1 MQRTSGTPGSPL
13 RLALVNDFE
22 IVTAGLRGMLEQY
35 PARVDAITVMGG
47 LPDLTNAD
55 VILYDP
61 FDGPRDERTGL
72 ETLVASVEAPVLIF
86 TWHPLPE
93 LATLEAA
100 TGAAGRISKGASA
113 EEILAAIEAAVAGQ
127 PVEPSESIPSDSS
140 PHPLLDEERALTP
153 CEIQVLALIAQGL
166 LNTDIA
172 GATFTSINTVK
183 SHIRSAYDKIGVSR
197 RSQAVA
203 WALEH
208 GLQVINDP
216 ASTLA
221 AGDTD
226 PTGHLT
232 VEPSS

>member
-1 MQRTSGTPGSPL
+1 MQRTSGAPGSPL

-22 IVTAGLRGMLEQY
+22 IVTAGLRSMLEQY
-35 PARVDAITVMGG
+35 PARVDFITLSDG

-86 TWHPLPE
+86 TWHPLRE

-127 PVEPSESIPSDSS
+127 QVEPSESIPGGSS
-140 PHPLLDEERALTP
+140 LHPLLDEEPALTP
-153 CEIQVLALIAQGL
+153 CEIQVLTLIAQGL

-172 GATFTSINTVK
+172 EATFTSINTVK

-197 RSQAVA
+197 RPQAVA

-208 GLQVINDP
+208 GLQAINDRTLT
-216 ASTLA
+216 ASE
-221 AGDTD
+221 TD
-226 PTGHLT
+226 RTGHLT
-232 VEPSS
+232 VEPSP